1 MSGAVFWKSSSC
13 FQYFLDQLK
22 LLSCKKNE
30 LNYCEI
36 VIKIFENF
44 ITII

>member
-1 MSGAVFWKSSSC
+1 MSGVEKVL
-13 FQYFLDQLK
+13 YQLK
-22 LLSCKKNE
+22 LLSCKE
-30 LNYCEI
+30 IGLNYCEI